1 MAFSAGGSG
10 GGLRGRR
17 RFGGSN
23 NALAEI
29 NIIPLVDV
37 VLVLLIIFMLTAHV
51 MDYGLQVDVP
61 KTIITKQSN
70 EDLPVVTITK
80 DQTLHLN
87 KEKVNIHDLPAQL
100 ALRFKDKKVVF
111 VAADKSIRW
120 DILAQVLAELS
131 DAKITPKMVT
141 KPLDERGQ

>member
-1 MAFSAGGSG
+1 MAFSAGGSS

-17 RFGGSN
+17 RFGASN

-61 KTIITKQSN
+61 KTKITKESP
-70 EDLPVVTITK
+70 EILPVVTITK
-80 DQTLHLN
+80 DQNLHLN
-87 KEKVNIHDLPAQL
+87 KEIVNIHDLPAQL
-100 ALRFKDKKVVF
+100 ALRFKGQKIVY
-111 VAADKSIRW
+111 VAADKSTRW
-120 DILAQVLAELS
+120 DILAQVLAELA

-141 KPLDERGQ
+141 KPLEGREQ

>member
-1 MAFSAGGSG
+1 MAFSGGGSS

-17 RFGGSN
+17 RFGASN

-61 KTIITKQSN
+61 KTKITKESP
-70 EDLPVVTITK
+70 EILPVVTITK
-80 DQTLHLN
+80 DQNLHLN
-87 KEKVNIHDLPAQL
+87 KEIVNIHDLPAQL
-100 ALRFKDKKVVF
+100 ALRFKGQKIVY
-111 VAADKSIRW
+111 VAADKSTRW
-120 DILAQVLAELS
+120 DILAQVLAELA
-131 DAKITPKMVT
+131 DAKITPRMVT
-141 KPLDERGQ
+141 KPLESR

>member
-1 MAFSAGGSG
+1 MAFSAGGSS

-17 RFGGSN
+17 RFGATN

-61 KTIITKQSN
+61 KTKITKESP
-70 EDLPVVTITK
+70 EILPVVTITK

-87 KEKVNIHDLPAQL
+87 KEKVNIHDLPTQL
-100 ALRFKDKKVVF
+100 ALRFKDQKIVY
-111 VAADKSIRW
+111 VAADKSTRW
-120 DILAQVLAELS
+120 DILAQVLAELA

-141 KPLDERGQ
+141 KPLESREQ